1 MALNHRDNSRARS
14 LSSSSASSYHS
25 LDRGSSLTSEIMP
38 IGQYNSKKAKL
49 CASIRWLVSKAYS
62 SSTIP
67 PDIRNPFFKD
77 KEGEDHLRPAVI
89 YQLSS
94 GELYSRAC
102 ANIFPPSLH
111 QWQGH
116 WSVIQGLSRR
126 GIYVVDDRRQPV
138 TEAVLTQTQR
148 IKLNAHLAVMDS
160 IMTAYTGEVVSIEK
174 IVQAVR
180 RITTFNA
187 SSELP
192 FDLENALVFWVNKV
206 CVAARHRMERER
218 RSQQEQA
225 MQTQAQKVRIKRQH
239 LQLKEM
245 PGVPIIKNVTKDISD
260 GRSLCLL
267 IHYYCPQHFSLDD
280 VDLHDTMSF
289 ADSVNNLQQVE
300 NFLEQ
305 HLPETHHFTFEDLL
319 YSPEALRVN
328 ILALTAE
335 LFYWFEVARPPR
347 LGFSQELGQ
356 KFPVTPESGRSRVQ
370 QLPPLPISSA
380 TKKSFHGDAPS
391 PRSEL
396 RSAAS
401 NPEVNRITSASP
413 QRTQSLLVHR
423 ERKPR
428 NALHAEQGEDGP
440 SNLRR
445 ASSLENMEAR
455 ESFLAWQSR
464 EEARDRSQTFGT
476 PSPGSAPASTVRDS
490 NTNNLLAKVSIDSD
504 MNDSHNFSELGGM
517 PNLNGQLSKEG
528 NDSGEGLMSSS
539 AHFENEDDLEVESL
553 TSALSRISQQTEK
566 PVSCSYSEEVQLP
579 SRSPGGENG
588 ISADQELTNV
598 TPLSSMSSRPS
609 QSLNSE
615 TGRMDLLDQ
624 TRDRIG
630 QSRTNGSGEFGHP
643 EAIEPETDMRA
654 VTQSR
659 RRLKLDIEPVDTK
672 QTERLL
678 PAVVRPLK
686 EKSRN
691 VNKKEESGEGRRIAR
706 NPREDRS
713 GRSPNPN
720 GSNMT
725 TWSRKQSAGGD
736 GESPESIDATTPL
749 SGESIAD
756 SLAGDGALQL
766 QQQHRLAWQKPRPGV
781 AQHQA
786 DPTSYTTSHL
796 CQPEEPHVAHA
807 RHGEAF
813 FIHSHAQPEQSV
825 GNSSL
830 SRTGTGSSFTIADK
844 KYTVASAL
852 EAGIPVVSSLV
863 DLQDSEEPASY
874 DNRASPR
881 HPSAHPSLHAAP
893 SHSPV
898 SAWHPT
904 EILSGNPHPNPSP
917 NLHAQPNPH
926 VRPNPH
932 AQPNPHARPNLPPH
946 ETAINRNAGH
956 SGDDRPGLTHA
967 ESPQGHSNTG
977 MDTGSH
983 NTPSSHPQSPEKE
996 SSKLHAE
1003 LIQRESTADP
1013 RKPVLMTFNSN
1024 LSPDEKSSLKQFIIP
1039 PTSTQVISSDQDSD
1053 LDHKPSS
1060 SSLTTSQE
1068 HKDLKGCEKLEA
1080 ELAHKTHPMDTERTD
1095 IESSPKLA
1103 IDPDSSSLI
1112 MHSNPYLSPPTTQP
1126 TMVDHSCIPLESTSS
1141 YPESQVLTTWGAN
1154 SKQTPLSGIINTGG
1168 GNLTQ
1173 SGSLAAGDLA
1183 QIRSRLEEK
1192 RRLMDS
1198 DKRKLERHWSKQR
1211 QRMGKAAFLQVL
1223 ANQKRVKDPV
1233 AGDQPVGTEDD
1244 RSMIGE
1250 KTRSQDVYSREEL
1263 ERSIEKS
1270 RTQWASNQAQQ
1281 EGKITFADLGSS
1293 KEKQLSNW
1301 SVADSPRSQ
1310 RPTASSQLADRPESP
1325 PGISEVAAGK
1335 GSPGSSS
1342 GSHSPHM
1349 TSDEYNTSLE
1359 KLNANLSQLQNEIQ
1373 RLSLQQEQMRSVMES
1388 PRPPSERSQSPQHA
1402 PPADS
1407 KPFILHAGSDPPA
1420 TSQGFFLSSDT
1431 NKEPESFVLHENPVY
1446 EMSGADMQMHSPRPV
1461 GPVQKLAPEVGQ
1473 GSITRPVE
1481 QPKIPKSPYPAN
1493 QVPSSSPDNT
1503 YIIPPAQ
1510 TPVKN
1515 IVSETPKNEVPQN
1528 ITHVVAST
1536 PANEPPRNA
1545 DALANQHQPPLPT
1558 VASLSNHMAQ
1568 MSNKEQSLASPVEA
1582 VEVVKR
1588 PKKNREATSPTRKK
1602 RSSLYEIVG
1611 EGEDDDE
1618 NLSEDEHLVVRPL
1631 DSTGNSSLD
1640 AKTKAK
1646 GFVIASETD
1655 QLDEVERR
1663 KMLFLQNRLK
1673 KQEEEK
1679 AKRASRE
1686 ADMEKKREQNRRK
1699 QEEMEAKKAEERA
1712 RREQIRLE
1720 YQRRKLQEQQE
1731 NEPAPA
1737 RRAKP
1742 TKPRPKST
1750 VVEDQTDFGRPATSR
1765 YAPDR
1770 DLDNYSAPKKS
1781 FTVSAPSS
1789 GGGSGAESQVKVPP
1803 VDGPEQAAEK
1813 PGPPASPKQQGVCPE
1828 ASEAAT
1834 PAKSP
1839 ATESKTENKLA
1850 ERPLVAKQP
1859 PVAKQQPSPQSP
1871 KAKEPPCLTP
1881 PLQKENQLQVKGQ
1894 LEEVAGGS
1902 SAASVV
1908 SQDSNGSGGGGG
1920 HTTPEYQGP
1929 KLYVKPT
1936 SKSNRH
1942 IITNAISHC
1951 VLAGTVNREQKDKV
1965 LEELAKA
1972 EAKHFIIL
1980 FRDSQ
1985 LQFRSLYGY
1994 SPDSEELTKLYGVG
2008 PRHITHKMYENLYKY
2023 NSGSKQFS
2031 KIPSKTMSVSVDGL
2045 TIGASY
2051 WLSKK
2056 GPSKK
2061 K

>member
-977 MDTGSH
+977 
-983 NTPSSHPQSPEKE
+983 
-996 SSKLHAE
+996 
-1003 LIQRESTADP
+1003 
-1013 RKPVLMTFNSN
+1013 
-1024 LSPDEKSSLKQFIIP
+1024 
-1039 PTSTQVISSDQDSD
+1039 
-1053 LDHKPSS
+1053 
-1060 SSLTTSQE
+1060 
-1068 HKDLKGCEKLEA
+1068 
-1080 ELAHKTHPMDTERTD
+1080 
-1095 IESSPKLA
+1095 
-1103 IDPDSSSLI
+1103 
-1112 MHSNPYLSPPTTQP
+1112 
-1126 TMVDHSCIPLESTSS
+1126 
-1141 YPESQVLTTWGAN
+1141 
-1154 SKQTPLSGIINTGG
+1154 G

-1720 YQRRKLQEQQE
+1720 YQRRKLQEQQQE

>member
-736 GESPESIDATTPL
+736 G
-749 SGESIAD
+749 
-756 SLAGDGALQL
+756 
-766 QQQHRLAWQKPRPGV
+766 
-781 AQHQA
+781 
-786 DPTSYTTSHL
+786 
-796 CQPEEPHVAHA
+796 
-807 RHGEAF
+807 
-813 FIHSHAQPEQSV
+813 
-825 GNSSL
+825 
-830 SRTGTGSSFTIADK
+830 
-844 KYTVASAL
+844 
-852 EAGIPVVSSLV
+852 
-863 DLQDSEEPASY
+863 
-874 DNRASPR
+874 
-881 HPSAHPSLHAAP
+881 
-893 SHSPV
+893 
-898 SAWHPT
+898 
-904 EILSGNPHPNPSP
+904 
-917 NLHAQPNPH
+917 
-926 VRPNPH
+926 
-932 AQPNPHARPNLPPH
+932 
-946 ETAINRNAGH
+946 
-956 SGDDRPGLTHA
+956 
-967 ESPQGHSNTG
+967 
-977 MDTGSH
+977 
-983 NTPSSHPQSPEKE
+983 
-996 SSKLHAE
+996 
-1003 LIQRESTADP
+1003 
-1013 RKPVLMTFNSN
+1013 
-1024 LSPDEKSSLKQFIIP
+1024 
-1039 PTSTQVISSDQDSD
+1039 
-1053 LDHKPSS
+1053 
-1060 SSLTTSQE
+1060 
-1068 HKDLKGCEKLEA
+1068 
-1080 ELAHKTHPMDTERTD
+1080 
-1095 IESSPKLA
+1095 
-1103 IDPDSSSLI
+1103 
-1112 MHSNPYLSPPTTQP
+1112 
-1126 TMVDHSCIPLESTSS
+1126 
-1141 YPESQVLTTWGAN
+1141 
-1154 SKQTPLSGIINTGG
+1154 G

-1720 YQRRKLQEQQE
+1720 YQRRKLQEQQQE